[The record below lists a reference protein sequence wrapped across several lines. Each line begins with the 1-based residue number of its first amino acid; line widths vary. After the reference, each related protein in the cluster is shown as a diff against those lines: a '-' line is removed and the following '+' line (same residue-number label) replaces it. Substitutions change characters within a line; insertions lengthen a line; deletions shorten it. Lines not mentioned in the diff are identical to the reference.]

1 MRQTQIEP
9 QFVQYRI
16 GLRQD
21 GHALSLTEQVNFQ
34 HMGGTEQ

>member
-9 QFVQYRI
+9 QFVQRRI

-21 GHALSLTEQVNFQ
+21 GHALSLTEQVHFQ
-34 HMGGTEQ
+34 HMGDTE